1 MAKQKRA
8 ARALNRE
15 PISTIVV
22 AIPLLAPTP
31 IPVPNLSQIDPCI
44 LRASSVASTR
54 QFSPFSDHESII
66 DTQYLPLPL
75 SPTYAISS
83 AEDYLDSDIPRPVAT
98 ALATTTTLAIST
110 DNTTTLSK
118 LPKVQWNTQMIG
130 VMIEELL
137 HQVELGK
144 RADSGFKKEAWAAV
158 CAMVQTVTTQ
168 PLIELQCKTKMET
181 LRDLWKGLNWLLDQ
195 SGFGYDEEVRLVT
208 APDNVWA
215 DLRKVLSL
223 TYYYI

>member
-8 ARALNRE
+8 ARAPNRE

-22 AIPLLAPTP
+22 AIPLLVPTP
-31 IPVPNLSQIDPCI
+31 IPVPNLSQIDPC
-44 LRASSVASTR
+44 ASSVASTR

-83 AEDYLDSDIPRPVAT
+83 VEDYLDSDIPRPVAT

-168 PLIELQCKTKMET
+168 PLIKLQCKTKMET

-195 SGFGYDEEVRLVT
+195 SGFGYDEEARLVT

-223 TYYYI
+223 TYYYV